1 MSPAA
6 RHVLQEALLWGAA
19 ALGGFVLIYFFD
31 DLKAAFG
38 PGGSA
43 SVVAERIETKP
54 ASSGFA
60 GEVRLKADARGHFK
74 FPGEVNGRA
83 ADFMADTG
91 ATLVVLTYEDARLGL
106 SRQRPCCAGNAR
118 PRSRRG
124 HHYSQ
129 RPGRSRREGRTRHQ
143 PARNELLEPAQGLPD
158 AWQRVDPHLIE
169 LRVGSRA
176 ASLAVGSRTEIA

>member
-43 SVVAERIETKP
+43 PLVAERIETKP

-74 FPGEVNGRA
+74 F
-83 ADFMADTG
+83 
-91 ATLVVLTYEDARLGL
+91 LAR
-106 SRQRPCCAGNAR
+106 STAV
-118 PRSRRG
+118 RRI
-124 HHYSQ
+124 SW
-129 RPGRSRREGRTRHQ
+129 PI
-143 PARNELLEPAQGLPD
+143 PALHS
-158 AWQRVDPHLIE
+158 WC
-169 LRVGSRA
+169 
-176 ASLAVGSRTEIA
+176 